1 MIIIDAVD
9 ILLRMGLQDN
19 ICSSFLAEIT
29 GHYKS
34 IVNESSSAWHKLIPQ
49 QYKMTSSNCWYAPNL
64 NFKILPSTLFQKV
77 KYFNDNFSDIQ
88 HQFKRNEMEL
98 ILTGILK
105 NSSSRYTGNFFC
117 LPAIF
122 LIGFPKSGTTQ
133 LYKYIE
139 QHPLIAKP
147 RDKEGQFWREFVRTN
162 DIQYKELHVLLY
174 LFHFFYASKKI
185 RLNPTK
191 VTIDASA
198 STVFASSR
206 PYVEIE
212 KDMCILPAIL
222 HKTLPKSR
230 IMIIMRNPIDRL
242 WSDFWYFCS
251 RSEWMKNEEIIVPGH
266 ILPVASEIFHNYTNM
281 AIQKFSNCID
291 SNHTIFYCTTISSGI
306 SGHEAGCNHVRLGLS
321 MYYVH
326 MLRWFSVFPRSQ
338 ILWIRMEDLISNPLG
353 SMKYVWSFLDM
364 PYIKVVSVNTAKNRN
379 YWIRNSKYR
388 AYFDMWPE
396 TRDILEKF
404 FNPYN
409 FKLAELL
416 DDMDY
421 LWNE

>member
-1 MIIIDAVD
+1 MS
-9 ILLRMGLQDN
+9 LQDN
-19 ICSSFLAEIT
+19 ICSSVFEETT
-29 GHYKS
+29 GHYKN
-34 IVNESSSAWHKLIPQ
+34 IFDETSSAWHKFVPNQ
-49 QYKMTSSNCWYAPNL
+49 HEMTSSNCWHAPNL
-64 NFKILPSTLFQKV
+64 NFKILPVTLFQKV
-77 KYFNDNFSDIQ
+77 KYFNDNFSDVQ
-88 HQFKRNEMEL
+88 HQFKRNEMES
-98 ILTGILK
+98 ILTEILR
-105 NSSSRYTGNFFC
+105 NTSAISTRYIGNFFC

-147 RDKEGQFWREFVRTN
+147 RDKEGQFWRELVQTN
-162 DIQYKELHVLLY
+162 SIHYKELHVLLY
-174 LFHFFYASKKI
+174 LFHFFDASKRI

-222 HKTLPKSR
+222 HKMLPKSR

-251 RSEWMKNEEIIVPGH
+251 RSEWMRNEEIIVPEH
-266 ILPVASEIFHNYTNM
+266 ILPVASEIFHNLINA
-281 AIQKFSNCID
+281 AIQNFSNCIN
-291 SNHTIFYCTTISSGI
+291 SNHTVFYCATISSGI

-321 MYYVH
+321 MYYIH
-326 MLRWFSVFPRSQ
+326 ILRWFSVFPRSQ
-338 ILWIRMEDLISNPLG
+338 ILWIRMEDLISNPLE

-364 PYIKVVSVNTAKNRN
+364 PYIEVSVNTASNRN
-379 YWIRNSKYR
+379 SWIKNSKYS
-388 AYFDMWPE
+388 AYFSMWPK
-396 TRDILEKF
+396 TRDTLVEF

-409 FKLAELL
+409 VKLAELL